1 MWRISAYRTIKIL
14 FLVFAI
20 ISSALLYITTD
31 TYTKVMDAEVNI
43 VPENGNIR
51 IEDVFIPKIDNES
64 NNARISVVFN
74 VINPT
79 GIDIYVY
86 DISYQFYM
94 NDKSN
99 PMNFERPDTWDAWAV
114 GLGGFTLGAEELYI
128 KVPSKGSKSI
138 HANMTVMG
146 DTIRMEN
153 LNVTDSNGKYHPLIL
168 GSLRFTF
175 KGLDVN
181 EIVHNINY
189 YSASGVLP
197 KSTEGL

>member
-43 VPENGNIR
+43 PKNIW
-51 IEDVFIPKIDNES
+51 IEDVIIPEIENES
-64 NNARISVVFN
+64 SNARISVIFN
-74 VINPT
+74 ITNPT

-94 NDKSN
+94 NDISD

-138 HANMTVMG
+138 YANMTVLG
-146 DTIRMEN
+146 DTIRMKN
-153 LNVTDSNGKYHPLIL
+153 LNVTDSDGKYHPLVIA
-168 GSLRFTF
+168 SLRYTF

-181 EIVHNINY
+181 EVVHDIVY
-189 YSASGVLP
+189 YSASGISP
-197 KSTEGL
+197 KSPEGL

>member
-43 VPENGNIR
+43 RPENGNIR
-51 IEDVFIPKIDNES
+51 IEDVMIPKIDNES
-64 NNARISVVFN
+64 INARISVVFN
-74 VINPT
+74 ITNPT

-94 NDKSN
+94 NDISN
-99 PMNFERPDTWDAWAV
+99 PMNFERSDTWDAWAV
-114 GLGGFTLGAEELYI
+114 GMGGFTLGAEELYI
-128 KVPSKGSKSI
+128 KVPSKGRKSI
-138 HANMTVMG
+138 YANMTVLG
-146 DTIRMEN
+146 DTIRMKN
-153 LNVTDSNGKYHPLIL
+153 LNITDSDGKYHPLVL
-168 GSLRFTF
+168 ASLRYTF

-181 EIVHNINY
+181 EVVRDIGY
-189 YSASGVLP
+189 YSALGISP
-197 KSTEGL
+197 KSPEGL